1 MMMKTMKI
9 KVQPKDANE
18 KYICVVYEPIGI
30 ARQLDVIEGMV
41 DLSELQKTKY
51 YKYVTGLSYDD
62 KWDSYTVSLSE
73 EGQALW
79 KEEEASISRW
89 MAKWGC
95 D

>member
-1 MMMKTMKI
+1 MWI
-9 KVQPKDANE
+9 EVQPKDRDKKDIFVKYLPIGACKMFFIVDGKIDLSLLDDTKYG
-18 KYICVVYEPIGI
+18 KYIIG
-30 ARQLDVIEGMV
+30 A
-41 DLSELQKTKY
+41 
-51 YKYVTGLSYDD
+51 YDD
-62 KWDSYTVSLSE
+62 KWDSYTIALSE

>member
-1 MMMKTMKI
+1 MTMKTMKI

-18 KYICVVYEPIGI
+18 KYIYVVYEPIGI

-51 YKYVTGLSYDD
+51 YKYVTGIKEGRTDYEL
-62 KWDSYTVSLSE
+62 VLNE
-73 EGQALW
+73 EGQSLW
-79 KEEEASISRW
+79 AQERREIGEW
-89 MAKWGC
+89 MNKYGC